1 MDSTRA
7 LRPTGKLIFLLVVL
21 FVAGTLAPVPVLA
34 HNLGFTRSAVTFPPD
49 GRFEIDL
56 YYEVGNLLFG
66 PEHGGLDP
74 VDLYHRLA
82 RRADEGD
89 GLRQELRQR
98 LMETIELR
106 FDGQPAE
113 FTISFPR
120 LDAGEPPRRGA
131 LPGSHAFLEGRTPAG
146 SRTFVMQYDKVYGDI
161 LGVIRAGREGPIQR
175 RVTDWGEPSEP
186 YFLDGSQGELSS
198 ARVAMRYTTLGFE
211 HILPLGLDHILFV
224 LGLYLLNTSLR
235 SLLAQVTAFTIA
247 HSVTL
252 GLSMYGL
259 ISLPSGLIEPL
270 IALSIAY
277 VALENI
283 ATSDLKPWRP
293 AIVFGFGL
301 LHGMGFAS
309 VLRDLG
315 LPRGEFITALISFN
329 VGVELGQLAVLA
341 LAFAAAGWFRSR
353 TWYRMRVT
361 VPVSAAIALVGIY
374 WTVERVL

>member
-1 MDSTRA
+1 MLAVAPAQAHSLGTTRA
-7 LRPTGKLIFLLVVL
+7 
-21 FVAGTLAPVPVLA
+21 
-34 HNLGFTRSAVTFPPD
+34 AVTFYQD
-49 GRFEIDL
+49 GQFEIDL
-56 YYEVGNLLFG
+56 YFEVGNLLYG

-82 RRADEGD
+82 GRADTGD
-89 GLRQELRQR
+89 GLRQELHDR
-98 LMETIELR
+98 LRETIELR
-106 FDGQPAE
+106 FDGRPEGFA
-113 FTISFPR
+113 ISFPR

-131 LPGSHAFLEGRTPAG
+131 LPGSHAFLQGQVPAG
-146 SRTFVMQYDKVYGDI
+146 SRTFVMEYDKIYGDI
-161 LGVIRAGREGPIQR
+161 LGVIRQGRQGPIQR
-175 RVTDWGEPSEP
+175 RLTSWGEASEP
-186 YFLDGSQGELSS
+186 YFLDGSGPEESS
-198 ARVAMRYTTLGFE
+198 TRVAARYVTLGFE
-211 HILPLGLDHILFV
+211 HILPLGADHILFV

-252 GLSMYGL
+252 GMSMYGL
-259 ISLPSGLIEPL
+259 ISLPSALVETL

-283 ATSDLKPWRP
+283 VTSDLKPWRP

-301 LHGMGFAS
+301 LHGMGFAG

-315 LPRGEFITALISFN
+315 LPRADFLTTLISFN

-341 LAFAAAGWFRSR
+341 VAFAVAGWFRSR
-353 TWYRMRVT
+353 PWYRVRVT
-361 VPVSAAIALVGIY
+361 VPASAAIAMVGLY